1 MNSRPKRIKAVT
13 LGCSKNTVDTEHLL
27 AMLPADDFVLV
38 EDDSPVDCLLLNTC
52 GFIGDAKEESI
63 QAILEA
69 VEKKKAG
76 EVGELVVFGCLSQRY
91 SKELREEIPEV
102 DAVVGIGANGD
113 IDKIVDEVLDGKQT
127 NVFPD
132 KKELPMCGERV
143 LTTPDY
149 WAYLKIAEGCSN
161 CCTYCAIPSIRG
173 PFRSRD
179 EESIVEEAKTL
190 ANGGVK
196 ELVLIAQDVS
206 SYGIDIYGEYRLAHL
221 LDLLCEIDV
230 IEWIRL
236 LYFYPDK
243 ITDELIDTMASQ
255 PKVLHY
261 IDLPLQH
268 ADDKILKA
276 MNRHS
281 TAEET
286 REVIRKLRERMPD
299 IAIRTTFIV
308 GFPGEGD
315 DEFETLAEF
324 VNEEEFERLGCF
336 EYSPQEGTP
345 AAKMENQVDDD
356 IKSRRAEVIMQ
367 DQYEI
372 MTEKNNNM
380 IGKTLRVLTESY
392 DDYTDSYSG
401 RSYMDAPDIDGKII
415 FTSPDFIKEGE
426 FVDVEILGVNEYDL
440 LGRTV
445 K

>member
-1 MNSRPKRIKAVT
+1 M
-13 LGCSKNTVDTEHLL
+13 
-27 AMLPADDFVLV
+27 
-38 EDDSPVDCLLLNTC
+38 
-52 GFIGDAKEESI
+52 
-63 QAILEA
+63 
-69 VEKKKAG
+69 
-76 EVGELVVFGCLSQRY
+76 
-91 SKELREEIPEV
+91 
-102 DAVVGIGANGD
+102 
-113 IDKIVDEVLDGKQT
+113 
-127 NVFPD
+127 
-132 KKELPMCGERV
+132 

-221 LDLLCEIDV
+221 LDLLCEIDD

-236 LYFYPDK
+236 LYCYPDK

-356 IKSRRAEVIMQ
+356 VKSRRAEVIMQ

>member
-1 MNSRPKRIKAVT
+1 MTKLKVGMIS
-13 LGCSKNTVDTEHLL
+13 LGCNKNRVDSETALGLLREHGYELTND
-27 AMLPADDFVLV
+27 PAQADVLMV
-38 EDDSPVDCLLLNTC
+38 NTC
-52 GFIGDAKEESI
+52 GFIASAKEESI
-63 QAILEA
+63 DAILDMA
-69 VEKKKAG
+69 RYKQIGKCRA
-76 EVGELVVFGCLSQRY
+76 LVVTGCLAQRY
-91 SKELREEIPEV
+91 EKDLMQEIPEIDLLMGV
-102 DAVVGIGANGD
+102 NQYQQLPDALEKALGGVRKSYCMDDHTYYAHD
-113 IDKIVDEVLDGKQT
+113 
-127 NVFPD
+127 
-132 KKELPMCGERV
+132 RV
-143 LTTPDY
+143 LTTPSY
-149 WAYLKIAEGCSN
+149 TAYTRIGEGCSN

-173 PFRSRD
+173 AFRSRD

-190 ANGGVK
+190 AEQGVK

-206 SYGIDIYGEYRLAHL
+206 SYGIDLYGEYRLAHL
-221 LDLLCEIDV
+221 LNLLCEIDG

-236 LYFYPDK
+236 LYCYPDK

-268 ADDKILKA
+268 ADDSILKA

-281 TAEET
+281 SAEET

-299 IAIRTTFIV
+299 IVIRTTFIV

-315 DEFETLAEF
+315 GEFETLAEF
-324 VNEEEFERLGCF
+324 VNEQEFERLGCF

-356 IKSRRAEVIMQ
+356 VKARRAEVIMQ

-372 MTEKNNNM
+372 MSEKNNEM

-415 FTSPDFIKEGE
+415 FTSPDFIKEGD
-426 FVDVEILGVNEYDL
+426 FVDVEILGTNEYDL

-445 K
+445 

>member
-1 MNSRPKRIKAVT
+1 M
-13 LGCSKNTVDTEHLL
+13 
-27 AMLPADDFVLV
+27 
-38 EDDSPVDCLLLNTC
+38 
-52 GFIGDAKEESI
+52 
-63 QAILEA
+63 
-69 VEKKKAG
+69 
-76 EVGELVVFGCLSQRY
+76 
-91 SKELREEIPEV
+91 
-102 DAVVGIGANGD
+102 
-113 IDKIVDEVLDGKQT
+113 
-127 NVFPD
+127 
-132 KKELPMCGERV
+132 

-221 LDLLCEIDV
+221 LDLLCEIDG

-236 LYFYPDK
+236 LYCYPDK

-315 DEFETLAEF
+315 GEFETLAEF

-356 IKSRRAEVIMQ
+356 VKSRRAEVIMQ

>member
-1 MNSRPKRIKAVT
+1 MTKLKVGMIS
-13 LGCSKNTVDTEHLL
+13 LGCNKNRVDSETALGLLREHGYELTND
-27 AMLPADDFVLV
+27 PAQADVLMV
-38 EDDSPVDCLLLNTC
+38 NTC
-52 GFIGDAKEESI
+52 GFIASAKEESI
-63 QAILEA
+63 DAILDMA
-69 VEKKKAG
+69 RYKQIGKCRV
-76 EVGELVVFGCLSQRY
+76 LVVTGCLAQRY
-91 SKELREEIPEV
+91 EKDLMQEIPEIDLLMGV
-102 DAVVGIGANGD
+102 NQYQQLPDALEKALGGVRKTYCMDDHTYYAHD
-113 IDKIVDEVLDGKQT
+113 
-127 NVFPD
+127 
-132 KKELPMCGERV
+132 RV
-143 LTTPDY
+143 LTTPSY
-149 WAYLKIAEGCSN
+149 TAYTRIGEGCSN

-221 LDLLCEIDV
+221 LDLLCEIDG

-236 LYFYPDK
+236 LYCYPDK

-356 IKSRRAEVIMQ
+356 VKSRRAEVIMQ

>member
-1 MNSRPKRIKAVT
+1 MKKINVIT
-13 LGCSKNTVDTEHLL
+13 LGCSKNTVDSEHLMARL
-27 AMLPADDFVLV
+27 AAAGYEVLF
-38 EDDSPVDCLLLNTC
+38 DSDRTDAKVVVINTC
-52 GFIGDAKEESI
+52 GFIGDAKQESI
-63 QAILEA
+63 DMILRAAAAKQAGKIERLF
-69 VEKKKAG
+69 
-76 EVGELVVFGCLSQRY
+76 VVGCLSERY
-91 SKELREEIPEV
+91 ADELRAEIPEV
-102 DAVVGIGANGD
+102 DDYFGARTWDGIVRALGAAED
-113 IDKIVDEVLDGKQT
+113 PALET
-127 NVFPD
+127 
-132 KKELPMCGERV
+132 ERH
-143 LTTPDY
+143 LTTPKHY
-149 WAYLKIAEGCSN
+149 AYLKISEGCN
-161 CCTYCAIPSIRG
+161 WKCGYCAIPLIRG
-173 PFRSRD
+173 AHVSVPM
-179 EESIVEEAKTL
+179 EELEEEARKL
-190 ANGGVK
+190 AGQGVR
-196 ELVLIAQDVS
+196 ELMVIAQDTTY
-206 SYGIDIYGEYRLAHL
+206 YGIDLYGRRMLAELLRRL
-221 LDLLCEIDV
+221 CRIGG

-236 LYFYPDK
+236 LYCYPDK

-356 IKSRRAEVIMQ
+356 VKSRRAEVIMQ

-415 FTSPDFIKEGE
+415 FTSSDFIKEGE

>member
-1 MNSRPKRIKAVT
+1 M
-13 LGCSKNTVDTEHLL
+13 
-27 AMLPADDFVLV
+27 
-38 EDDSPVDCLLLNTC
+38 
-52 GFIGDAKEESI
+52 
-63 QAILEA
+63 
-69 VEKKKAG
+69 
-76 EVGELVVFGCLSQRY
+76 
-91 SKELREEIPEV
+91 
-102 DAVVGIGANGD
+102 
-113 IDKIVDEVLDGKQT
+113 
-127 NVFPD
+127 
-132 KKELPMCGERV
+132 

-221 LDLLCEIDV
+221 LDLLCEIDG

-236 LYFYPDK
+236 LYCYPDK

-324 VNEEEFERLGCF
+324 INEEEFERLGCF
-336 EYSPQEGTP
+336 EYSPQEGAP

-356 IKSRRAEVIMQ
+356 VKSRRAEVIMQ

-415 FTSPDFIKEGE
+415 FTSSDFIKEGE

>member
-1 MNSRPKRIKAVT
+1 M
-13 LGCSKNTVDTEHLL
+13 
-27 AMLPADDFVLV
+27 
-38 EDDSPVDCLLLNTC
+38 
-52 GFIGDAKEESI
+52 
-63 QAILEA
+63 
-69 VEKKKAG
+69 
-76 EVGELVVFGCLSQRY
+76 
-91 SKELREEIPEV
+91 
-102 DAVVGIGANGD
+102 
-113 IDKIVDEVLDGKQT
+113 
-127 NVFPD
+127 
-132 KKELPMCGERV
+132 
-143 LTTPDY
+143 
-149 WAYLKIAEGCSN
+149 
-161 CCTYCAIPSIRG
+161 
-173 PFRSRD
+173 
-179 EESIVEEAKTL
+179 
-190 ANGGVK
+190 
-196 ELVLIAQDVS
+196 LIAQDVS

-221 LDLLCEIDV
+221 LDLLCEIDG

-236 LYFYPDK
+236 LYCYPDK

-356 IKSRRAEVIMQ
+356 VKSRRAEVIMQ

-380 IGKTLRVLTESY
+380 IDKTLRVLTESY

>member
-1 MNSRPKRIKAVT
+1 M
-13 LGCSKNTVDTEHLL
+13 
-27 AMLPADDFVLV
+27 
-38 EDDSPVDCLLLNTC
+38 
-52 GFIGDAKEESI
+52 
-63 QAILEA
+63 
-69 VEKKKAG
+69 
-76 EVGELVVFGCLSQRY
+76 
-91 SKELREEIPEV
+91 
-102 DAVVGIGANGD
+102 
-113 IDKIVDEVLDGKQT
+113 
-127 NVFPD
+127 
-132 KKELPMCGERV
+132 

-221 LDLLCEIDV
+221 LDLLCEIDG

-236 LYFYPDK
+236 LYCYPDK

-308 GFPGEGD
+308 GFPGEGN

-356 IKSRRAEVIMQ
+356 VKSRRAEVIMQ

>member
-1 MNSRPKRIKAVT
+1 M
-13 LGCSKNTVDTEHLL
+13 
-27 AMLPADDFVLV
+27 
-38 EDDSPVDCLLLNTC
+38 
-52 GFIGDAKEESI
+52 
-63 QAILEA
+63 
-69 VEKKKAG
+69 
-76 EVGELVVFGCLSQRY
+76 
-91 SKELREEIPEV
+91 
-102 DAVVGIGANGD
+102 
-113 IDKIVDEVLDGKQT
+113 
-127 NVFPD
+127 
-132 KKELPMCGERV
+132 

-221 LDLLCEIDV
+221 LDLLCEIDG

-236 LYFYPDK
+236 LYCYPDK
-243 ITDELIDTMASQ
+243 ITDELINTMASQ

-356 IKSRRAEVIMQ
+356 VKSRRAEVIMQ

>member
-1 MNSRPKRIKAVT
+1 MKKRRVLFVS
-13 LGCSKNTVDTEHLL
+13 LGCPKNQVDGELML
-27 AMLPADDFVLV
+27 AKLQDAGFENADNFERLDAVIV
-38 EDDSPVDCLLLNTC
+38 NTC
-52 GFIGDAKEESI
+52 AFIDSAKQE
-63 QAILEA
+63 AIDTVLEMVGLKQDGLVRA
-69 VEKKKAG
+69 VI
-76 EVGELVVFGCLSQRY
+76 VTGCLAERY
-91 SKELREEIPEV
+91 REEILKEIPEV

-113 IDKIVDEVLDGKQT
+113 IAKIVDEVLDGKQV

-173 PFRSRD
+173 AFRSRD

-190 ANGGVK
+190 AEQGVK

-206 SYGIDIYGEYRLAHL
+206 SYGIDLYGEYRLAHL
-221 LDLLCEIDV
+221 LNLLCEIDG

-236 LYFYPDK
+236 LYCYPDK

-261 IDLPLQH
+261 KDLPLQH
-268 ADDKILKA
+268 
-276 MNRHS
+276 
-281 TAEET
+281 AEET

-299 IAIRTTFIV
+299 IVIRTTFIV

-315 DEFETLAEF
+315 GEFETLAEF
-324 VNEEEFERLGCF
+324 VNEQEFERLGCF

-356 IKSRRAEVIMQ
+356 VKARRAEVIMQ

-372 MTEKNNNM
+372 MSEKNNEM
-380 IGKTLRVLTESY
+380 IGKTLRVLAESY

-415 FTSPDFIKEGE
+415 FTSPDFIKEGD
-426 FVDVEILGVNEYDL
+426 FVDVEILGTNEYDL

-445 K
+445 

>member
-1 MNSRPKRIKAVT
+1 M
-13 LGCSKNTVDTEHLL
+13 
-27 AMLPADDFVLV
+27 PAERYRD
-38 EDDSPVDCLLLNTC
+38 E
-52 GFIGDAKEESI
+52 
-63 QAILEA
+63 IL
-69 VEKKKAG
+69 
-76 EVGELVVFGCLSQRY
+76 Q
-91 SKELREEIPEV
+91 EIPEV

-132 KKELPMCGERV
+132 KKELPLCGERV

-161 CCTYCAIPSIRG
+161 CCTYCAIPSIRT
-173 PFRSRD
+173 FRSRD

-221 LDLLCEIDV
+221 LDLLCEIDG

-236 LYFYPDK
+236 LYCYPDK

-308 GFPGEGD
+308 GFPARA
-315 DEFETLAEF
+315 TTSL
-324 VNEEEFERLGCF
+324 RR
-336 EYSPQEGTP
+336 SPSSSTRRSSSASDALNIPRRRVLPPRRWRIRSTTMSNP
-345 AAKMENQVDDD
+345 AAP
-356 IKSRRAEVIMQ
+356 
-367 DQYEI
+367 
-372 MTEKNNNM
+372 
-380 IGKTLRVLTESY
+380 
-392 DDYTDSYSG
+392 
-401 RSYMDAPDIDGKII
+401 RSSCRISM
-415 FTSPDFIKEGE
+415 
-426 FVDVEILGVNEYDL
+426 
-440 LGRTV
+440 R
-445 K
+445 

>member
-1 MNSRPKRIKAVT
+1 MADSIKVICDNLGGPIRVAMGTPLSDVAAQLTPGRYPFLAAFVNNRIKELNYKIYTPVT
-13 LGCSKNTVDTEHLL
+13 VRFVDIT
-27 AMLPADDFVLV
+27 DFAGIRVYQRTSWFILQKAARTLFPGHTLHIRH
-38 EDDSPVDCLLLNTC
+38 SMGQS
-52 GFIGDAKEESI
+52 GF
-63 QAILEA
+63 
-69 VEKKKAG
+69 
-76 EVGELVVFGCLSQRY
+76 Y
-91 SKELREEIPEV
+91 
-102 DAVVGIGANGD
+102 
-113 IDKIVDEVLDGKQT
+113 
-127 NVFPD
+127 
-132 KKELPMCGERV
+132 
-143 LTTPDY
+143 
-149 WAYLKIAEGCSN
+149 
-161 CCTYCAIPSIRG
+161 
-173 PFRSRD
+173 
-179 EESIVEEAKTL
+179 
-190 ANGGVK
+190 
-196 ELVLIAQDVS
+196 
-206 SYGIDIYGEYRLAHL
+206 
-221 LDLLCEIDV
+221 CEIDG

-236 LYFYPDK
+236 LYCYPDK

-356 IKSRRAEVIMQ
+356 VKSRRAEVIMQ

-415 FTSPDFIKEGE
+415 FTSSDFIKEGE